1 MSFQDV
7 LDRYKVP
14 KQSVNV
20 EAIAQQFARY
30 LKITAEDTQYLSY
43 HPTRRDELVAEL
55 YKHPDLKSSVSPH
68 QFVQPGGDPDA
79 HLIPANAEIER
90 LTPPKTLEE
99 RVARLHYAAAAL
111 MVFNQYK
118 VIYALS
124 DHHDLETRVTKRKRQ
139 IMDEWYNGEFI
150 RLFPDLAKRT
160 SATPA
165 TPPTRASL
173 PTPPPTRR
181 SGLPKR
187 VSNDEVEQF
196 LRNPSTLVGTRFVHS
211 PPQDQEQGD
220 SGAWEVASYTVRK
233 GDRGVE
239 HEYQVL
245 LDAFGGDP
253 LPMDEGEVRY
263 LLRYS
268 TFAL

>member
-1 MSFQDV
+1 MSSQHV

-14 KQSVNV
+14 RRSVNV
-20 EAIAQQFARY
+20 EALAQQLARY
-30 LKITAEDTQYLSY
+30 LKVTAEDTQYLSK
-43 HPTRRDELVAEL
+43 HATRRDELFAEL
-55 YKHPDLKSSVSPH
+55 YKHPDVKSSVAP
-68 QFVQPGGDPDA
+68 QEFVQLGSDPDA

-90 LTPPKTLEE
+90 LTPPKTIED
-99 RVARLHYAAAAL
+99 RVARLHVAAAAL

-118 VIYALS
+118 VMYALL
-124 DHHDLETRVTKRKRQ
+124 DHADLRSQVTRRKRQ
-139 IMDEWYNGEFI
+139 IMDEWRKGEFVS
-150 RLFPDLAKRT
+150 LFPELARRGSKT
-160 SATPA
+160 L
-165 TPPTRASL
+165 PTRACL
-173 PTPPPTRR
+173 PTAPPPTRR
-181 SGLPKR
+181 SGIPKR

-196 LRNPSTLVGTRFVHS
+196 LRNPSALVGTPFVHS

-253 LPMDEGEVRY
+253 PMDEGVVRY
-263 LLRYS
+263 LLQYS
-268 TFAL
+268 TFAP